1 MINENDQRERFVY
14 NAELVDIDEPEDT
27 TDQPHE
33 DTTDGTKTSTLNDG
47 STAVIICSLFI
58 VIVLLVVTAVTFLCI
73 KLKKRNALQ
82 IDALRTE
89 RQTENNDSLLP

>member
-1 MINENDQRERFVY
+1 MKI
-14 NAELVDIDEPEDT
+14 LVIQHHEDT
-27 TDQPHE
+27 SDQHHE

-58 VIVLLVVTAVTFLCI
+58 VIVLLVVTAVSFLCI